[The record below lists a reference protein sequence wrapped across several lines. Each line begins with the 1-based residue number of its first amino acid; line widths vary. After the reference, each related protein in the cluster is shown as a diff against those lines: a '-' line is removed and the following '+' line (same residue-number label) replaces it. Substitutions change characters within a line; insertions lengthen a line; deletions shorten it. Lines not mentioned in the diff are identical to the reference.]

1 MKQQL
6 MMLLLGTAS
15 VLCSCETQI
24 EQHEKN
30 ELRAPAYPLVTIDPY
45 TSAWSTTDK
54 TLDRQGLSFAWRCE
68 SRRTNLPFHGNGRTG
83 TKTFGEDIRTR

>member
-24 EQHEKN
+24 EQHEKMN
-30 ELRAPAYPLVTIDPY
+30 YVLR
-45 TSAWSTTDK
+45 
-54 TLDRQGLSFAWRCE
+54 
-68 SRRTNLPFHGNGRTG
+68 H
-83 TKTFGEDIRTR
+83 TRW

>member
-30 ELRAPAYPLVTIDPY
+30 ELRAPHTAGD
-45 TSAWSTTDK
+45 D
-54 TLDRQGLSFAWRCE
+54 
-68 SRRTNLPFHGNGRTG
+68 
-83 TKTFGEDIRTR
+83 